1 MPLKIIQAT
10 FYGKEILNHLSFRWL
25 ASRIKYSQHYRDQM
39 LLAGNIMVVW
49 YIPQMLWRLDSFFSS
64 SSS

>member
-25 ASRIKYSQHYRDQM
+25 ASRIKYSQHYRDQIY
-39 LLAGNIMVVW
+39 LLET
-49 YIPQMLWRLDSFFSS
+49 
-64 SSS
+64 